1 MEEIKLDLREGNE
14 ENTVVG
20 AGSIMTKVIT
30 EK

>member
-20 AGSIMTKVIT
+20 AGSIVTKVIP